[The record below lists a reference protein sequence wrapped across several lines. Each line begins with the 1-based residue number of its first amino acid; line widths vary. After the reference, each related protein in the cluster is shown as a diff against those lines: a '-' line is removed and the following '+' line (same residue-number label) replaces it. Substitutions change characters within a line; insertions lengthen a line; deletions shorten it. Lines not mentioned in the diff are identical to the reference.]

1 MIQVEIF
8 SQQSSTKMTKN
19 VINPQYAHG
28 NAKRPQ
34 KTQKLFYRTTKSVF
48 KTAKKKKDQ
57 LVEVY
62 EDTMKVL
69 DQTRR
74 SKLAPRYI
82 KQIRN
87 AQNASRQQV
96 AFLTTKLKN
105 SQL

>member
-1 MIQVEIF
+1 MPTETQRDH
-8 SQQSSTKMTKN
+8 TKK
-19 VINPQYAHG
+19 
-28 NAKRPQ
+28 
-34 KTQKLFYRTTKSVF
+34 KLFYRTTKSVF
-48 KTAKKKKDQ
+48 KTAKEKKDQ
-57 LVEVY
+57 LAEVY

-74 SKLAPRYI
+74 NNLAPRYI

>member
-1 MIQVEIF
+1 MPKETQKD
-8 SQQSSTKMTKN
+8 QKKN
-19 VINPQYAHG
+19 
-28 NAKRPQ
+28 K
-34 KTQKLFYRTTKSVF
+34 KLFYRTTKSVF
-48 KTAKKKKDQ
+48 KTAKEKKISWKKSMRI
-57 LVEVY
+57 
-62 EDTMKVL
+62 TMKVL

-74 SKLAPRYI
+74 NNLAPRYI